1 MKKSLKL
8 MSSYLY
14 ILSSIVTKRSVYVY
28 SKQKILLFSL
38 FSMCIMCLTNATVHA
53 SMYSEEY
60 TIRIFINHVLVDTL
74 RCRDGELLSLTNN
87 YNGLPVREWAYSI
100 KCKNDDG
107 VIISKRVSVIDENV
121 DITIT
126 GNDDIYGYSWI
137 MGLDAPVND
146 NGNAENIN
154 DITEASNASETN
166 LGTSKDNNQNT
177 SVNSDKAIKKLLSP
191 CILKYERGSKKLVVK
206 GEKETYVYIK
216 RKKKIVTIYM
226 NKKTKKTITL
236 SKKLKRGEKIK
247 IYAKKSGYKKSK
259 VQTYKVK

>member
-1 MKKSLKL
+1 
-8 MSSYLY
+8 
-14 ILSSIVTKRSVYVY
+14 
-28 SKQKILLFSL
+28 
-38 FSMCIMCLTNATVHA
+38 MCIMCLTNATVHA

-74 RCRDGELLSLTNN
+74 RCRDGDLLSLTNN
-87 YNGLPVREWAYSI
+87 YNGLPVREWEYSI
-100 KCKNDDG
+100 KCKNDG
-107 VIISKRVSVIDENV
+107 GSIISKRVSVIDENV

-126 GNDDIYGYSWI
+126 GNDDICGYSWI

-146 NGNAENIN
+146 NGNAENVNDVTGMLNIPEDSSNKENIN
-154 DITEASNASETN
+154 DITEASNALETN

-177 SVNSDKAIKKLLSP
+177 SVNSNKAIKKLLSP

-259 VQTYKVK
+259 VQTYKV